1 MENYNKTS
9 YQKKIINSDLYFS
22 YICMKFKNPLL
33 VVSDMDISVK
43 EISQEEENG
52 GMYPDIQRL
61 MNSGVKVDIL

>member
-1 MENYNKTS
+1 
-9 YQKKIINSDLYFS
+9 
-22 YICMKFKNPLL
+22 
-33 VVSDMDISVK
+33 MDISVK